1 MIEAQIDS
9 CPLFAE
15 GKCPNQ
21 LLMERIY
28 LFPQILTP
36 EQLEEYENL
45 CCLCTKHSY
54 SSKKK
59 AV

>member
-1 MIEAQIDS
+1 MIEDQINS
-9 CPLFAE
+9 CPFFAE

-28 LFPQILTP
+28 LVPHFLTP
-36 EQLEEYENL
+36 EQLKEYENL
-45 CCLCTKHSY
+45 SCLCTEQSHSP
-54 SSKKK
+54 KKK